1 MVDLSGLRAVPA
13 ARASLD
19 ATELSLIDQARREGA
34 TWADIAAALGLSSRQ
49 AAEQRRLRLATAALR
64 VPPDLDERYGEQIA
78 ALRTAAAELHRRIGA
93 DRRWDSRFPQAK
105 LVRETLAAAPDAPA
119 GSLFALVAA
128 VVRDFSAGPSPA
140 GPSPAGPSPAGRTP
154 ARSAPAGSTPAGPA
168 LPGPTRAAV
177 DRLRAAWGAA
187 RPQT

>member
-1 MVDLSGLRAVPA
+1 MADLSGLRAVPA

-34 TWADIAAALGLSSRQ
+34 TWSDIAAALGLSTRQ

-93 DRRWDSRFPQAK
+93 DRRWDSRFPRAK

-128 VVRDFSAGPSPA
+128 VVEDLPAVPAPA
-140 GPSPAGPSPAGRTP
+140 G
-154 ARSAPAGSTPAGPA
+154 SAPAGSAPAGPASAGPAPAGLA

-177 DRLRAAWGAA
+177 DRLRAALGAA
-187 RPQT
+187 RPQA